1 MSIAVAKPDATI
13 RPLRSADL
21 ERIVAIDSG
30 HIGEP
35 RRRFFEKRLAHAK
48 QHPEDFVH
56 VGVTRNGALVG
67 FVFAR
72 ILRGEFGRDQA
83 VATLDAVGVEH
94 DSQER
99 GVGHALM
106 DALTKAMREKKV
118 QSLRS
123 QAEWTNHGLLK
134 FFDASGFRLA
144 PCLVLERSVML
155 PLVEPVEGS
164 NERE

>member
-1 MSIAVAKPDATI
+1 MSIAVAKPDTTI

-21 ERIVAIDSG
+21 ERIIAIDSG

-48 QHPEDFVH
+48 EHPEDFVH
-56 VGVTRNGALVG
+56 VGITRNGALVG

-106 DALTKAMREKKV
+106 DALTKAMCEKKV

-123 QAEWTNHGLLK
+123 QAEWTNHGLLR

-155 PLVEPVEGS
+155 PLVEPVEG
-164 NERE
+164 E